1 MPRCFAII
9 PAAGY
14 STRMGQPKLLMPWGE
29 RPLILH
35 AIEAW
40 QRSRVDRVLVVVRP
54 GDETL
59 EKIVRVTKAELVVPE
74 SPPPDMKASVQAAL
88 RQIAVSLEPS
98 ADDAFLVAPADIP
111 RLSPAVINRLIGE
124 HRTGDVSSILVP
136 AITGRRGHPV
146 LFPWTAAAEV
156 HRLEPDQGLNAVVDR
171 ANPRLI
177 PCQDLVTPDES
188 AFADIDTP
196 EDFRRLRGE
205 V

>member
-35 AIEAW
+35 TIEAW

-54 GDETL
+54 GDEAL
-59 EKIVRVTKAELVVPE
+59 EKIVRATKVELIVPE

-88 RQIAVSLEPS
+88 RQIAASFAPS
-98 ADDAFLVAPADIP
+98 ADDAFLVAPADMP
-111 RLSPAVINRLIGE
+111 RLSPAVIDRLIDE
-124 HRTGDVSSILVP
+124 HRTSDAPSILVP
-136 AITGRRGHPV
+136 VASGRRGHPV
-146 LFPWTAAAEV
+146 LFPWTASTEV
-156 HRLEPDQGLNAVVDR
+156 HRLESEDGLNAIVDR
-171 ANPRLI
+171 ANPRRI
-177 PCQDLVTPDES
+177 PCEDLVTPDES

-196 EDFRRLRGE
+196 EDFRRLGGE
-205 V
+205 A